1 MTNNQL
7 KDAINKN
14 QFLPKVLDLANIK
27 LLYIHNCSTYD
38 GSESNREKATVKR
51 NRIIIADSKEEGLME
66 MRRMAKEDY
75 AEDPDRKVIPL
86 FDGTLI
92 PKDLFQTGYDETMQ
106 EFYGL
111 FDKKGQPAGVMV
123 AANPDFAE
131 IYEDGLLQVNENAE
145 NLYLIVAKT
154 GASDSESEAFYGA
167 SYLQK
172 ELEAE
177 IYDISMS
184 HDDRLKMYTDFFED
198 LVIRTGTYAVGLRE
212 ENEKIV
218 DFVLRQEKQYPG
230 EFLCKLIEIIS
241 RTKLW
246 GTAFRLSEF
255 EQVFI
260 ECPHIKPS
268 VTDYYDHIE
277 QNLTNP
283 CSAVGQVFKSE
294 RNQNRKESDKR
305 KSADVK
311 GKGKTD
317 KKMDFDKEFSEFAGM
332 EDVKAKVKSIFDM
345 FEYNRLRSELGME
358 DVNFSHTYMFLGP
371 PGTAKTSIAKTIT
384 NLLFREGYI
393 ENERVIFTT
402 GAQLKGKFVGHSAPK
417 VARLFEEN
425 SVIFIDEAYSVISG
439 DGERDSFANEALAEL
454 LVQIENHA
462 KDRVVIFAGYGGEHV
477 GDKDNKMKN
486 FLDANPG
493 IASRINRTICFNQYT
508 PEESL
513 IITKKI
519 AQKNG
524 LSMDAGCDKVLSDY
538 FEKRAESPDFG
549 NGREC
554 RSLVENSIVSLSSRV
569 ALANKD
575 EVTKT
580 LLSTITSADIKN
592 AVDELLAAS
601 KAQAGAEEKKM
612 KLGFQ
617 L

>member
-1 MTNNQL
+1 MTNIQL
-7 KDAINKN
+7 RDAIYKN

-27 LLYIHNCSTYD
+27 LLYIHNRSSYD
-38 GSESNREKATVKR
+38 GSELKRVKAPVKR

-66 MRRMAKEDY
+66 MRRLAEEDY
-75 AEDPDRKVIPL
+75 AEDPDRKAIPL

-106 EFYGL
+106 EFNRL
-111 FDKKGQPAGVMV
+111 FDKPGLPAGVMV
-123 AANPDFAE
+123 AAKADFAD
-131 IYEDGLLQVNENAE
+131 IYEDGLLQVNGNSE

-154 GASDSESEAFYGA
+154 DAADSESEALYGA
-167 SYLQK
+167 SCLQK
-172 ELEAE
+172 KLEAE

-198 LVIRTGTYAVGLRE
+198 LVIKTGTYAVGVRK
-212 ENEKIV
+212 ENEEIV

-268 VTDYYDHIE
+268 VTDYYDHVE

-283 CSAVGQVFKSE
+283 CNAVEQVFKSE
-294 RNQNRKESDKR
+294 RNQCRKI
-305 KSADVK
+305 
-311 GKGKTD
+311 
-317 KKMDFDKEFSEFAGM
+317 DFDKEFSEFAGM
-332 EDVKAKVKSIFDM
+332 EDVKTKIKSIFDM

-393 ENERVIFTT
+393 ENEHVAFTT

-477 GDKDNKMKN
+477 GDKDNKMKD

-493 IASRINRTICFNQYT
+493 IASRINRTICFNPYT

-513 IITKKI
+513 VITKKI

-569 ALANKD
+569 ALANKN

-580 LLSTITSADIKN
+580 LLSTITSVDIKN
-592 AVDELLAAS
+592 AVNELLAAS
-601 KAQAGAEEKKM
+601 KAQAGAEEKKI